1 MKDSSLDSFEMKNN
15 SLDNFKMKDN
25 SLDMIYLI
33 VPTLLLTNNADWKRR
48 FLTSHAIA
56 MHELVDADQ
65 KLNKWDPFFII
76 MFLKWVI
83 R

>member
-33 VPTLLLTNNADWKRR
+33 VPTLLLTNNAD
-48 FLTSHAIA
+48 
-56 MHELVDADQ
+56 
-65 KLNKWDPFFII
+65 
-76 MFLKWVI
+76 
-83 R
+83 